1 LSGVANPQ
9 DRIPATDYRR
19 MQRSLPGVETIY
31 HLLRSL
37 ADARLQAGDTVLI
50 VGAGGGRE
58 IETLLPSP
66 LRLQLIG
73 CDPSPAMLD
82 LARTYG
88 NENVTLHAGLIDA
101 VPVST
106 RAALATSLLVMH
118 FLPDDGA
125 KLDYLQAIRARM
137 AQGGTLM
144 LADAT
149 RQNAAEWQALAPLF
163 LAHAELMG
171 LPREQMQLGLAVL
184 ADLPLISAERTAEL
198 LQQAGFAQIVP
209 LFQGLWYRGWM
220 ATAV

>member
-9 DRIPATDYRR
+9 DRIPASDYRR
-19 MQRSLPGVETIY
+19 MQRALPGVETLY

-37 ADARLQAGDTVLI
+37 ADARLQAGNTVLI

-73 CDPSPAMLD
+73 CDPSPAMLG
-82 LARTYG
+82 LAHAYG
-88 NENVTLHAGLIDA
+88 NERVTLHEGLIDA
-101 VPVST
+101 VPTST

-125 KLDYLQAIRARM
+125 KLDYLGAIRARM
-137 AQGGTLM
+137 ALGAALM

-149 RQNAAEWQALAPLF
+149 RQNAMEWQALAPLF

-171 LPREQMQLGLAVL
+171 LNRDQMQAGLAVL
-184 ADLPLISAERTAEL
+184 AGLPLISAERTMEL
-198 LQQAGFAQIVP
+198 LHHAGFAQVVP